1 MEKLL
6 SVRRDSIGEVED
18 VHKNHDYNCGKANMD
33 IEKIVIPVEIENKIE
48 SKHNV
53 RVNEIRQALINEP
66 RIRFAEK
73 GNVKGN
79 DVYVAFGQTFGG
91 RYLSVFFVY
100 KPENNTS
107 IIINARD
114 MSKKERKA
122 YGKK

>member
-1 MEKLL
+1 MK
-6 SVRRDSIGEVED
+6 
-18 VHKNHDYNCGKANMD
+18 
-33 IEKIVIPVEIENKIE
+33 IEKVVIPAGIENKIE

-79 DVYVAFGQTFGG
+79 DVYVAFGRTFGG

-100 KPENNTS
+100 KPENKTGIVIS
-107 IIINARD
+107 ARD
-114 MSKKERKA
+114 MTKKERKA